1 MNMTSNPVLRAI
13 GLWVQKGRGKAT
25 LSEAGS

>member
-13 GLWVQKGRGKAT
+13 GLWVQKARGKVT